1 MAKVVVAKLR
11 RKSARE
17 IAGKGVS
24 AERRRVRDKDGDI
37 RTIWALDGGS
47 RTFDTDLTYVF
58 GRNVAKARRENKEV
72 TGATDFVP
80 AKR

>member
-1 MAKVVVAKLR
+1 VAKVVVTKLL

-17 IAGKGVS
+17 IAGKGISVQ
-24 AERRRVRDKDGDI
+24 RRRVRDEDGDI
-37 RTIWALDGGS
+37 RIVWALDGGS
-47 RTFDTDLTYVF
+47 GTFDADLTYVF

-80 AKR
+80 AKH